1 MEPTMT
7 TATTADPPVPADLTP
22 RLIARGIDVAV
33 VTAITVGLGRAV
45 GFGFDWLAIATVI
58 IVGYF
63 VVLDAAAGATPGKL
77 ALGLRVVG
85 PDGERP
91 TLRQALRREAF
102 MALGSIPFIGVPVAV
117 FVWVRISRE
126 IARDPLRQGGHD
138 RFAGGTRV
146 IQVR

>member
-7 TATTADPPVPADLTP
+7 TATTTDLPVPADLTP
-22 RLIARGIDVAV
+22 RLIARGIDFAL
-33 VTAITVGLGRAV
+33 VTAITVGLGLV
-45 GFGFDWLAIATVI
+45 IGFGFDWLAIATVI

-63 VVLDAAAGATPGKL
+63 VVLDAATGATPGKL

-85 PDGERP
+85 PDGGRP

-117 FVWVRISRE
+117 FVWVRISRA
-126 IARDPLRQGGHD
+126 IGRDPLRQGGHD